1 MALQPKPHESPNGT
15 LSGRRAG
22 GASTPE
28 NRWLPQSA
36 VGGRGNQGKSG
47 GVRTI
52 FYYFVRGETIYLEFV
67 YAKNEKE
74 NLT

>member
-1 MALQPKPHESPNGT
+1 
-15 LSGRRAG
+15 
-22 GASTPE
+22 
-28 NRWLPQSA
+28 